1 MSLSPNTT
9 VYNALMK
16 KLEAGEPL
24 TEKERQFIV
33 AYQKR
38 DPVTT
43 VEDTVHDF
51 LGWMGF

>member
-24 TEKERQFIV
+24 TEKERKFV
-33 AYQKR
+33 RAYQKR
-38 DPVTT
+38 DPITAA
-43 VEDTVHDF
+43 EDTVHDV
-51 LGWMGF
+51 LGWLGL